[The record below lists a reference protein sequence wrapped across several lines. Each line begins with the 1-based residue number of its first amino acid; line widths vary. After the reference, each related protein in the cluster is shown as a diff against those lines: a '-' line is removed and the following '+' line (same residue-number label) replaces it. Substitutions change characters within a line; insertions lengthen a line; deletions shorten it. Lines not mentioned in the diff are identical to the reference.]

1 MEHLGTKDSPPRGA
15 GLPPGAQKAAA
26 PGLFL
31 HCRRL
36 VATAAL
42 LLLASPGWC
51 APGATAAVEDIP
63 MVSLKGGCFRM
74 GDLFNTGG
82 ADERPVHEVCLKNF
96 AIGRYPVT
104 QKLWVSVM
112 GSNPSQYRDRDDLPV
127 EQVSWVDAQAFLTE
141 LAKRTGKAWRLPT
154 EAEWE
159 YAARSAGREQRY
171 PGTDSVAELGEYAW
185 LEGNSG
191 LRTHPVGTR
200 KPNALGIF
208 DMAGNVWQWVQD
220 RYDRDYYRQSPR
232 LNPKGDPFGAN
243 RILKGGSAYQD
254 AFFSR
259 VSYRD
264 YQDPAK
270 RRTCVGF
277 RLALSEE

>member
-1 MEHLGTKDSPPRGA
+1 
-15 GLPPGAQKAAA
+15 
-26 PGLFL
+26 
-31 HCRRL
+31 
-36 VATAAL
+36 
-42 LLLASPGWC
+42 
-51 APGATAAVEDIP
+51 
-63 MVSLKGGCFRM
+63 
-74 GDLFNTGG
+74 
-82 ADERPVHEVCLKNF
+82 
-96 AIGRYPVT
+96 
-104 QKLWVSVM
+104 
-112 GSNPSQYRDRDDLPV
+112 
-127 EQVSWVDAQAFLTE
+127 
-141 LAKRTGKAWRLPT
+141 
-154 EAEWE
+154 
-159 YAARSAGREQRY
+159 
-171 PGTDSVAELGEYAW
+171 
-185 LEGNSG
+185 
-191 LRTHPVGTR
+191 VGTR

-270 RRTCVGF
+270 RRNCVGF